1 MPGAEERSM
10 VEQESVPASDR
21 RETNSL
27 QRVTFPVKGM
37 TCAACQSFVQRTL
50 AEQPGVG
57 EAQVNLLLHEATV
70 GFNPQ
75 ATSLEALLEAVRDG
89 GYDAEPPRPV
99 RSAAVEGD
107 ENDQAAAEEYR
118 NLRLGAVVSLS
129 AGAVAMVAS
138 LPLMAGMGSAN
149 GTSLQPFDMEAA
161 RNLVPWLFAIPAE
174 TLRIGLA
181 MLTGILLAT
190 AGRRFFRKAWAG
202 ARHRNADMSTLVALG
217 TGTAFLYS
225 LAITVAPGFWA
236 VRGVPLDVYFDAA
249 LLILGFVLLGNL
261 LEARAKRA
269 TVGALR
275 GLLRLAPR
283 TATLLKE
290 NGVTEEVPVETLQI
304 DDLVLLRPGDRVAVD
319 GLVIEGSSSLDE
331 SMLTGEPMPA
341 AKAPGDRVYGGT
353 VNGAGGLRYRVLHRA
368 DAGTLAGI
376 VRLLKEAQGA
386 RAPMQRL
393 ADRVSGV
400 FVPVVVGLAALTFAV
415 WLVVLGEHGLPHAF
429 AAAVAVLVV
438 ACPCA
443 MGLAV
448 PAALMVATGRA
459 AREGLVIRNGE
470 ALERLRSVDTV
481 VLDKTGTV
489 TEGRPTITAW
499 AFASPVDGR
508 EGEFTR
514 KLAALES
521 ASEHPLA
528 HAVLTWAAAMG
539 HSGTD
544 SASSVQLNPR
554 VESFH
559 AIPGRGAVAIVD
571 GAAMLAGNQALLR
584 EHSVSIP
591 EELHSAAERAESQGA
606 TSLWVAVDGEA
617 AAWLGA
623 SDPPRS
629 TSREAIAALRARG
642 LRLVLLSGDTE
653 AAARHVAQ
661 AVGIDEVIGGVL
673 PAGKIEALRTLAAQ
687 GRHVLMVGD
696 GINDAPALAEAW
708 VGAAM
713 SSGTEIAVEA
723 SDLTIMRPDLRVL
736 IDALHLATKTN
747 RVMRQNF
754 GWAFGYNLLAVPLAA
769 GVLYPAFHILLSP
782 VIAAAAMAM
791 SSVSVVGNSMRLRR
805 G

>member
-1 MPGAEERSM
+1 M

-57 EAQVNLLLHEATV
+57 EVQVNLLLHEATV

-99 RSAAVEGD
+99 RSAAVEGE

-118 NLRLGAVVSLS
+118 NLRLGAVVSLA

-138 LPLMAGMGSAN
+138 LPLMAGMSSGA
-149 GTSLQPFDMEAA
+149 GLQSFGMEAA
-161 RNLVPWLFAIPAE
+161 RGLMPWLFAIPAE
-174 TLRIGLA
+174 AIRIGLA
-181 MLTGILLAT
+181 ILTGILLAT
-190 AGRRFFRKAWAG
+190 AGRRFFRKASAG

-236 VRGVPLDVYFDAA
+236 ARGVPLDVYFDAA

-290 NGVTEEVPVETLQI
+290 NGATEEIPVEALQI
-304 DDLVLLRPGDRVAVD
+304 GDLILLRPGDRVAVD
-319 GLVIEGSSSLDE
+319 GLVIEGNSSLDE

-341 AKAPGDRVYGGT
+341 AKAPGDRIYGGT

-400 FVPVVVGLAALTFAV
+400 FVPVVVGLAVLTFAV

-499 AFASPVDGR
+499 AFASHVDGR

-528 HAVLTWAAAMG
+528 RAVLAWAASRQA
-539 HSGTD
+539 SG
-544 SASSVQLNPR
+544 SSVEPAPG
-554 VESFH
+554 VESFR

-591 EELHSAAERAESQGA
+591 EELHSAAEQAESHGA
-606 TSLWVAVDGEA
+606 TSLWVAVDGQA

-661 AVGIDEVIGGVL
+661 AVGIDEAIGGVL

-687 GRHVLMVGD
+687 GCHVLMVGD

-736 IDALHLATKTN
+736 VDALHLASKTN

-769 GVLYPAFHILLSP
+769 GVLYPAFHVLLSP

-791 SSVSVVGNSMRLRR
+791 SSVSVVGNSLRLRR